1 MLDAMG
7 KAKFLFGPVG
17 QGSRMKLVV
26 NMIMGSMMAGFSE
39 GLCLAKGLELDL
51 TALLQVLDLGAM
63 SNPMFRSKGPLMIN
77 GDFAPA
83 FPLKHA
89 QKDMRLA
96 LEQASANNISLPV
109 ASAANSCFV
118 GALSDAGDDD
128 FSAVFKAISKDQK
141 H

>member
-39 GLCLAKGLELDL
+39 GMCLAKGLDLDL
-51 TALLQVLDLGAM
+51 NTLLQVLDLGAM
-63 SNPMFRSKGPLMIN
+63 SNPMFRSKGPLMVN
-77 GDFAPA
+77 GDFTPA

-96 LEQASANNISLPV
+96 LAQASSKNVELPV
-109 ASAANSCFV
+109 ASAANAAFIN
-118 GALSDAGDDD
+118 ALPTAGDDD
-128 FSAVFKAISKDQK
+128 FSAVYKTMTGNKI
-141 H
+141 